1 MDNLRL
7 DWNNMGNDFDFVK
20 YFSNF
25 VAGQQKPSKEEMI
38 NRYIRGTITKQQL
51 DEFMKGCKGVELR

>member
-1 MDNLRL
+1 MQN
-7 DWNNMGNDFDFVK
+7 NDFDFVK

-25 VAGQQKPSKEEMI
+25 VAGTQKPSREEMI

-51 DEFMKGCKGVELR
+51 DEFMKGVKDDKL

>member
-1 MDNLRL
+1 MSD
-7 DWNNMGNDFDFVK
+7 DFDFVK

-25 VAGQQKPSKEEMI
+25 VAGTQKPSKTEMI

-51 DEFMKGCKGVELR
+51 DEFIKKAPKG